1 MTIDCTNIVKYAKI
15 CDKLK
20 DDSQPIY
27 DSGLLDFEHKCM
39 TFGSQKGFGR
49 IPMPVEGWDGKKEPF
64 FVNLNSLLNIAREF
78 PVLELDGFTFK
89 HGVDGIFEI
98 AHTEDEAR
106 FPDFIDSANGNTVEI
121 NGESLDAIRRC
132 GAFTDVDGIA
142 SINGV
147 FIKDGSVWGTNRTRM
162 CEARVNA
169 LSKVD
174 IALPR
179 IVWETMAMD
188 VLGAHITVKKSG
200 SSILVSNDDA
210 VQLQF
215 VESTI
220 LASPDIHDEVFVSK
234 FDHENSIVLDKNMI
248 ANVVNF
254 IQPFVVSSSAQRI
267 ALIID
272 GDTLEVKSTDNSNII
287 SRKIPILEKTGNIE
301 DGSKVWVGANW
312 LRTMLGVIEAD
323 KVRIQLDTSKPAINV
338 SASDDKNVLH
348 IVYCRLA
355 EIPQA

>member
-49 IPMPVEGWDGKKEPF
+49 ISMSVEGWDGEKKPF

-78 PVLELDGFTFK
+78 PVLELNDFTFK
-89 HGVDGIFEI
+89 HGADSTFEI

-106 FPDFIDSANGNTVEI
+106 FPDFITD
-121 NGESLDAIRRC
+121 GESVAVNIDAECLTAIGRC

-147 FIKDGSVWGTNRTRM
+147 FIKDGSVWGTNRTRL
-162 CEARVNA
+162 CEAHVDV
-169 LSKVD
+169 LSGVD

-179 IVWETMAMD
+179 VVWEVMAMD

-200 SSILVSNDDA
+200 SSIFVSNDDA

-215 VESTI
+215 VESTV
-220 LASPDIHDEVFVSK
+220 LASPDIHDKVFVSK
-234 FDHENSIVLDKNMI
+234 FDHENSIVLDKNTL

-254 IQPFVVSSSAQRI
+254 MQPFVVSSSAQRI
-267 ALIID
+267 ALIVS
-272 GDTLEVKSTDNSNII
+272 GDTLEVKSQDNNNVI

-301 DGSKVWVGANW
+301 NESKIWVGANW
-312 LRTMLGVIEAD
+312 LRTMLGVIDAD
-323 KVRIQLDTSKPAINV
+323 KVRIQLDISKPAINV
-338 SASDDKNVLH
+338 SAAEDKNALH